1 MGLKIY
7 KNRRIY
13 WSELTSSWFSTKR
26 YQKAWSQSQC
36 TRTAKILKRSFSCS
50 NYSVSAILT
59 TDIGGGGGGTGT
71 VGTEQ
76 DAAAHLVGSPAGG
89 ARTTVLVARGT
100 LGRLGG
106 WGWYQF
112 IQDATL
118 PPLTLADLALIL
130 LFGVVVNPTLHM
142 TLSVLLFGLSGPWA
156 YLYVVVVGPLSS
168 NEVLGLSM
176 SFCWIGLEFGPPVK
190 STL

>member
-1 MGLKIY
+1 M
-7 KNRRIY
+7 
-13 WSELTSSWFSTKR
+13 
-26 YQKAWSQSQC
+26 AWSQVNAQG
-36 TRTAKILKRSFSCS
+36 RQKILKRSFLCS

-59 TDIGGGGGGTGT
+59 IDIGGGGGGTGT
-71 VGTEQ
+71 VEAEK
-76 DAAAHLVGSPAGG
+76 DASVHLVTSPAGC

-118 PPLTLADLALIL
+118 PPLALADLALMF
-130 LFGVVVNPTLHM
+130 LFAVVVNPTLYM

-176 SFCWIGLEFGPPVK
+176 SFCWMGLELGPPVK